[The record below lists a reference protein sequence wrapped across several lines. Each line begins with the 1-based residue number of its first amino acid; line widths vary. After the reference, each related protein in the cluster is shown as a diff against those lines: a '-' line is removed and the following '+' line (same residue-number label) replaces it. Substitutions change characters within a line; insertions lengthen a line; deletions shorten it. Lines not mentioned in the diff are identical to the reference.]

1 MRSAICSYAPHPR
14 CSESEGRGGQDH
26 HHHQPRRRA
35 GAGRAACA
43 AGRPRSPGQRDH
55 GQRRRQARPRAH
67 GVPRARRAGRAA
79 GDPRALGEGR
89 IRPRAGEPRPRGRG
103 SRAGRAAV
111 ARDAAQV
118 RARAGG
124 CGLRLHPDRLSAL
137 AQPAHGQRA
146 HRRAARPD
154 PDAMRVLRARGP
166 VRSGRHD
173 KARAL
178 EPEPG
183 PRDRGAAAHHVR
195 PAQYAFA
202 AGLTRARR
210 ALRRQSL
217 PHASAAQC
225 APCRGAEPWRAG
237 RSLGCRLQG
246 RASLCRARWRS
257 LGTRG
262 GPLMKMKGLGRGL
275 DALLGGEEAR
285 PHDALL
291 TLPVARIRPGRYQ
304 PRTKMD
310 QQALAELAASIRSQG
325 LMQPLLVRPVDRDRY
340 ELIAGERRWRAAQMA
355 GLEEVPTLVRE
366 VPDDAAL
373 AMSLIE
379 NIQRENLNPMEEA
392 AGIQRLVDEF
402 KMTHE
407 QAADAV
413 GRSRSAT
420 TNLLRLLKLARPV
433 QEMLM
438 EGALEMG
445 HARALL
451 ALDAARQI
459 EAGKRVA
466 AKGLSV
472 RETEALVQTMLRGPG
487 VRRKRADRDL
497 ARLEEEIAERLGTTV
512 EIRTGKKGTGKLVLH
527 YSSLDHLDE
536 LVKKLR

>member
-1 MRSAICSYAPHPR
+1 M
-14 CSESEGRGGQDH
+14 
-26 HHHQPRRRA
+26 
-35 GAGRAACA
+35 
-43 AGRPRSPGQRDH
+43 
-55 GQRRRQARPRAH
+55 
-67 GVPRARRAGRAA
+67 
-79 GDPRALGEGR
+79 
-89 IRPRAGEPRPRGRG
+89 
-103 SRAGRAAV
+103 
-111 ARDAAQV
+111 
-118 RARAGG
+118 
-124 CGLRLHPDRLSAL
+124 
-137 AQPAHGQRA
+137 
-146 HRRAARPD
+146 
-154 PDAMRVLRARGP
+154 
-166 VRSGRHD
+166 
-173 KARAL
+173 KA
-178 EPEPG
+178 
-183 PRDRGAAAHHVR
+183 
-195 PAQYAFA
+195 
-202 AGLTRARR
+202 
-210 ALRRQSL
+210 
-217 PHASAAQC
+217 
-225 APCRGAEPWRAG
+225 
-237 RSLGCRLQG
+237 
-246 RASLCRARWRS
+246 
-257 LGTRG
+257 
-262 GPLMKMKGLGRGL
+262 KGLGRGL
-275 DALLGGEEAR
+275 DALLGSVTEAGPR
-285 PHDALL
+285 DALL

-355 GLEEVPTLVRE
+355 GLDEVPVLVRE
-366 VPDDAAL
+366 VADDAAL

-402 KMTHE
+402 RMTHE

-451 ALDAARQI
+451 ALDGARQI

-472 RETEALVQTMLRGPG
+472 RETEALVNALLQGPS
-487 VRRKRADRDL
+487 VQRKRVDRDL
-497 ARLEEEIAERLGTTV
+497 ARLEEEISERLGTTV
-512 EIRTGKKGTGKLVLH
+512 EIRAGKNGSGKLVVH